1 MEVRSKV
8 SGMCVHKCKVKA
20 MLNADCK
27 KERVQKWQSQVEPS
41 LFEQSIT
48 GARPPTAV

>member
-27 KERVQKWQSQVEPS
+27 KEKGPKMAVSGRT
-41 LFEQSIT
+41 LSI
-48 GARPPTAV
+48 